1 MAITYGVLLRR
12 QQNVRRTGLFYDVLT
27 ICAFMKT
34 VYVHNGPVVRKWA
47 VDNKMII
54 SLEKKQVI
62 FRRSHLKAFDS
73 SHHPVSTVTDPS
85 DQGVIREAIKKFSFA
100 TWL

>member
-1 MAITYGVLLRR
+1 
-12 QQNVRRTGLFYDVLT
+12 
-27 ICAFMKT
+27 MKT

-47 VDNKMII
+47 VDNKMI
-54 SLEKKQVI
+54 KVI

-85 DQGVIREAIKKFSFA
+85 DQGVIRDAIKKFSFA